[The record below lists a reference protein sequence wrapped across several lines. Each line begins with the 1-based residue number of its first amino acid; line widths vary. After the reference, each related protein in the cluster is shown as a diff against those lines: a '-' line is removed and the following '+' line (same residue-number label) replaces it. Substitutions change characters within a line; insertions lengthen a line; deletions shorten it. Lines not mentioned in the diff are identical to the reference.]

1 MDMDPRVNDV
11 LERMRQ
17 TAAQAAQ
24 AMGKAADA
32 ASKKTSELVSSTKV
46 NMQIFELKND
56 IETLYKDMGRSVYMA
71 HAGEMVDPQ
80 EIDGKIAQIDEKMAR
95 LSCLQE
101 ELEKQRPG
109 KRCPACGKNCQN
121 EDVFCRFCGQRL

>member
-1 MDMDPRVNDV
+1 MVMDQRVNDV

-24 AMGKAADA
+24 AMGKAADV
-32 ASKKTSELVSSTKV
+32 ASKKTNELVSSTKV
-46 NMQIFELKND
+46 NLQIFELKND
-56 IETLYKDMGRSVYMA
+56 IEALYKEVGRSVYMA
-71 HAGEMVDPQ
+71 HTGEAVDPQ
-80 EIDGKIAQIDEKMAR
+80 EIDGKIAQIDEKVAR

-101 ELEKQRPG
+101 ELERQRPG
-109 KRCPACGKNCQN
+109 KRCPACGKACQP